1 MDWSRARTD
10 TPACEDITHFN
21 NAGASLSPQPV
32 LNAVIEHLQLEAS
45 TGGYEAAER
54 QQARIEDTY
63 DAIAKLISCSRSEVA
78 IIENATRAWDMAF
91 YGMSFKAGDRILTV
105 QSEYVSNYIAYLQVA
120 RKTGAIIE
128 VIPDDEHGQ
137 VDVNALEQMIDDRVK
152 LISITHVP
160 TQGGLVNPAAAVGRI
175 ARAARIPYL
184 LDACQSVGQMPIN
197 VEEIGCDAL
206 SATGRKF
213 LRGPRGTGFLYVR
226 QSFLEHLEPPMLDL
240 HAARWVSRDRYELRP
255 DARRFE
261 NWETYYAGK
270 IGLGVAVRYA
280 LEWGLDN
287 IWGRVSSLAEA
298 LRSGLNEFPGVIVC
312 DLGRVRCGIVTFTVK
327 GWDAKEIQMRMRQAK
342 INVSVSVQE
351 YARLDLEPRGLP
363 SVVRASVHYY
373 NSEAE
378 IERFLEV
385 LRTLIESTRA

>member
-1 MDWSRARTD
+1 MNWSRARTD
-10 TPACEDITHFN
+10 TPACETITHFN

-32 LNAVIEHLQLEAS
+32 LNAVIEHLQLEANI
-45 TGGYEAAER
+45 GGYEAAER
-54 QQARIEDTY
+54 QHARIEDTY
-63 DAIAKLISCSRSEVA
+63 DAIAELISCSRSEIA
-78 IIENATRAWDMAF
+78 MIENATRAWDMAF
-91 YGMSFKAGDRILTV
+91 YGMRFKAGDRILTV

-120 RKTGAIIE
+120 QKTGAIIE

-137 VDVNALEQMIDDRVK
+137 VDVNALEKMIDDRVK

-175 ARAARIPYL
+175 ARAAKIPYL

-240 HAARWVSRDRYELRP
+240 HAARWVSRDQYELRP

-280 LEWGLDN
+280 LEWGLEH
-287 IWGRVSSLAEA
+287 IWERVSGLAKSLRA
-298 LRSGLNEFPGVIVC
+298 GLNELSGVSVR
-312 DLGRVRCGIVTFTVK
+312 DLGRVRCGIVTFTVN
-327 GWDAKEIQMRMRQAK
+327 GLDAKEIQMRMRQAN

-363 SVVRASVHYY
+363 SVVRASLHYY
-373 NSEAE
+373 NTEAE
-378 IERFLEV
+378 VERFCEV
-385 LRTLIESTRA
+385 LRTLT

>member
-1 MDWSRARTD
+1 MDWSRARID
-10 TPACEDITHFN
+10 TPACETITHFN
-21 NAGASLSPQPV
+21 NAGAALSPQPV

-45 TGGYEAAER
+45 IGGYEAAER
-54 QQARIEDTY
+54 QQTRIEDTY
-63 DAIAKLISCSRSEVA
+63 DAIAALISCSRSEIA

-120 RKTGAIIE
+120 KKTGAIIE

-137 VDVNALEQMIDDRVK
+137 VDVNALEKMIDDRVK

-160 TQGGLVNPAAAVGRI
+160 TQGGLVNPAANVGRI
-175 ARAARIPYL
+175 ARAANIPYL

-197 VEEIGCDAL
+197 VDEIGCDAL

-240 HAARWVSRDRYELRP
+240 HAARWVSRDHYELRS

-270 IGLGVAVRYA
+270 IGLGVAVHYA
-280 LEWGLDN
+280 LEWGLEN
-287 IWGRVSSLAEA
+287 IWERVSSLAQT
-298 LRSGLNEFPGVIVC
+298 LRSGLNELPGVSLR
-312 DLGRVRCGIVTFTVK
+312 DLGRVRCGIVTFTVS
-327 GWDAKEIQMRMRQAK
+327 GVAAKEIQMRMRQAN

-373 NSEAE
+373 NTEVE
-378 IERFLEV
+378 VKHFCEV
-385 LRTLIESTRA
+385 LRALI